1 MLVGNKVDMSS
12 KRAVTY
18 DEGKALGMF
27 VCYLADKYNIQFV
40 ETSAKTAENVNQLFT
55 DITSQMIKINEGAPN
70 KPKRL
75 KPPLVQKQK
84 N

>member
-1 MLVGNKVDMSS
+1 MS
-12 KRAVTY
+12 
-18 DEGKALGMF
+18 
-27 VCYLADKYNIQFV
+27 LAEKYGIKFI
-40 ETSAKTAENVNQLFT
+40 ETSAKTAENINQLFT
-55 DITSQMIKINEGAPN
+55 DITLQMIKINEGSST